1 MTNPAI
7 RILIVDDSVVIR
19 KLLTQ
24 TLAEAPGLEIV
35 GTASLGKIAL
45 TKIPECHP
53 DVVIL
58 DVEMPEMDG
67 IETLR
72 RIRKISPRLPVI
84 MFSTKT
90 ERGAAATI
98 EALTSG
104 ASDYVAKPSNVGNV
118 LLAMTRVREELVPKI
133 HALTGRM
140 REPRVRPT
148 PLPTAIAQPAPMPAP
163 VAAPVPVRPK
173 PTPAPPDAGPLTS
186 FGAALPPPSAA
197 VAAMLGTVPN
207 ASPFAAPRPT
217 TFAGTAAVPVISRTQ
232 TNTATQPL
240 RPPASPSSPPVVP
253 TTVVIPT
260 ATTSSIPTTT
270 TASLPK
276 LAVLPPAR
284 PRGPTGPLVTAS
296 QFRIPRQIG
305 PRPPIEIVAIGASTG
320 GPNALAILLGQMPA
334 DLAVPIVVV
343 QHMLA
348 AFTRH
353 FAERLASQSPLRIVE
368 ATAGDPL
375 LPGHVYIARGD
386 HHLLVERRQGRP
398 VIVTNQD
405 KLENFCRP
413 AVDVLFRSV
422 AQTYGASALAVVL
435 TGMGHD
441 GLLGAGAIREAGGD
455 VMVQD
460 EASSVVWG
468 MPGFVVRAGLAN
480 HIMPLDQIGPEVRRR
495 VMLGASR
502 LVGNAP

>member
-24 TLAEAPGLEIV
+24 TLAEAPGLEVV

-45 TKIPECHP
+45 TKIPECQP

-72 RIRKISPRLPVI
+72 RIRKDSPRLPVI

-140 REPRVRPT
+140 RAPRVRPT
-148 PLPTAIAQPAPMPAP
+148 PMPAAGAVPPPAPPPTRAVM
-163 VAAPVPVRPK
+163 
-173 PTPAPPDAGPLTS
+173 PTPAPPSTGPLTS
-186 FGAALPPPSAA
+186 FASALPPPSPA

-217 TFAGTAAVPVISRTQ
+217 TFAKTAVLPVTPAPSIGRTQ
-232 TNTATQPL
+232 TNTANYPL
-240 RPPASPSSPPVVP
+240 RPPASPSSPP
-253 TTVVIPT
+253 
-260 ATTSSIPTTT
+260 PTTT
-270 TASLPK
+270 AVIPSVLTPPPAPVPR

-284 PRGPTGPLVTAS
+284 PRGQTGPMVTAG
-296 QFRIPRQIG
+296 QFRIPRQVG
-305 PRPPIEIVAIGASTG
+305 PRPPVEIVAIGASTG

-353 FAERLASQSPLRIVE
+353 FAERLASQSALRIVE
-368 ATAGDPL
+368 ATPGDPL

-386 HHLLVERRQGRP
+386 HHLLVERRHGKP
-398 VIVTNQD
+398 TIVTNQD

-441 GLLGAGAIREAGGD
+441 GLLGCGAIREAGGD

-468 MPGFVVRAGLAN
+468 MPGFVARAGLAN
-480 HIMPLDQIGPEVRRR
+480 QIMPLDQIGPEVRRR

-502 LVGNAP
+502 LVGTST